1 MKTIARYGGNN
12 NIINF
17 KNEQIMK
24 KKRYLMLSSVA
35 AVAITFFVG
44 KNNLVSKDMKW
55 RVHLGTVLKKI

>member
-44 KNNLVSKDMKW
+44 KNNLISKNMKW
-55 RVHLGTVLKKI
+55 RVHLEKKKKKI